1 MESRI
6 KSLIF
11 KWLDD
16 QYEPVTVI
24 EDFYHGIDKKLVFDK
39 DMRKIVVVILNK
51 GGELY
56 KMSLYDDYIL
66 TSLIELFQHTEFET
80 KKVILEWVM
89 NKLKNE

>member
-51 GGELY
+51 GGELF

-89 NKLKNE
+89 DKLKNK

>member
-39 DMRKIVVVILNK
+39 DMRKIVVVILTK

-66 TSLIELFQHTEFET
+66 NSLIELFHYTEFET

-89 NKLKNE
+89 DKLKNK